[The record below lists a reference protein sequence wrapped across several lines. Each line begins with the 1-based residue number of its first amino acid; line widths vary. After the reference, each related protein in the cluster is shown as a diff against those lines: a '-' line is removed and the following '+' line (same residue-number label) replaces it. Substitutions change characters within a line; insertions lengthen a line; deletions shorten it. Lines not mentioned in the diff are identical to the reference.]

1 MKKIIALFAA
11 LVLLA
16 ASCALAETSLPAA
29 MPEIDPANFEKYASF
44 AMDEST
50 GAWSVRSIEADAAL
64 ERFAANASSYTNL
77 ACFTLELNGSA
88 RTGLVVPTL
97 AVYSNRAS
105 FDAISI
111 RIGDARHDFTGVS
124 TEVAAG
130 GVACR
135 KLAMPM
141 DAEDLETLRALS
153 DADSAV
159 VRLHGDNV
167 YTLKLT
173 RKERYSNAKE
183 QIETSSLA
191 GMRTM
196 LDAVDWSK
204 YDLWDLN
211 EAVWIA
217 QTGVR
222 PQRQTVQ
229 LGSAEGDVRLSADLE
244 MLSRGES
251 GSSVIALQKLLVS
264 AGFLQ
269 TVGDSSFGRSVQQA
283 VRRAQQFYGLP
294 VTGSAD
300 RTLIDCLTGAA
311 VPAEAEDAEWS
322 GEVLG
327 ETAELSLDRWWFA
340 PSVQTA
346 KGGSE
351 RSAMNSDNLLWIA
364 DGRIRCL
371 SAEELDLYR
380 NISGKL
386 ICDGKYEY
394 AAAIVCESD
403 GGAQFA
409 SSLLPLEEARLVV
422 YAEVPAA
429 ARRAPH
435 EWTLRLQIGE
445 IELTFSVDAE

>member
-1 MKKIIALFAA
+1 MKKFIALFAA

-16 ASCALAETSLPAA
+16 ASCALAETSLTAA
-29 MPEIDPANFEKYASF
+29 LPEIDPADFEKYASF
-44 AMDEST
+44 TMDEST

-77 ACFTLELNGSA
+77 AYFTLELNGSA

-97 AVYSNRAS
+97 AVYSNRAD

-124 TEVAAG
+124 TEAAAG
-130 GVACR
+130 GVSCR
-135 KLAMPM
+135 KLSVPM
-141 DAEDLETLRALS
+141 DAEGLEVLRALS
-153 DADSAV
+153 DADSAM

-183 QIETSSLA
+183 QIEASSLT
-191 GMRTM
+191 GMRAM
-196 LDAVDWSK
+196 LDAADWSK
-204 YDLWDLN
+204 YGLWDLN

-217 QTGVR
+217 QTGAQ
-222 PQRQTVQ
+222 PQHQTVQ
-229 LGSAEGDVRLSADLE
+229 LGSAEGDVRLGADLE

-251 GSSVIALQKLLVS
+251 GSSVTALQKLLVS

-269 TVGDSSFGRSVQQA
+269 AVGDSSYGRFVQQA
-283 VRRAQQFYGLP
+283 VRHAQQFYGLP

-300 RTLIDCLTGAA
+300 RTLIDCLTGTA
-311 VPAEAEDAEWS
+311 VPAEADNSEWS

-327 ETAELSLDRWWFA
+327 ETAELALNRWWFA
-340 PSVQTA
+340 PSVQTT

-364 DGRIRCL
+364 DGKIRCL
-371 SAEELDLYR
+371 AADELDLYR
-380 NISGKL
+380 SISGAL

-394 AAAIVCESD
+394 AATLVCESD
-403 GGAQFA
+403 GGSQFA

-429 ARRAPH
+429 ACRAPH

-445 IELTFSVDAE
+445 SELTFAVDAE